1 MELDL
6 SILILLGLAGFA
18 AGFVDSIAGG
28 GGLISIPALLATG
41 MPPTMALATNKLQS
55 SFGAFTATLY
65 FWRKG
70 LIKLSTMKLP
80 ILCTFI
86 GSALG
91 TLLVQR
97 VDSGFL
103 SQLLP
108 FLLMAFAIYFLLSP
122 RISNDDSERRLS
134 HCAFALLI
142 GTTVGFYDG
151 FFGPGTGSFF
161 AFAFVALAGFGLV
174 KATAHTKLLNLTSNL
189 ASLLFFTFAGQVL
202 WSAGLVMAAGQIIG
216 ARLGSKL
223 VISQGTRLIKP
234 LLVSVSMIICARLI
248 WQQYA

>member
-6 SILILLGLAGFA
+6 SILMLLGLAGFA

-55 SFGAFTATLY
+55 SFGAFTATLF

-80 ILCTFI
+80 IFCTFI

-108 FLLMAFAIYFLLSP
+108 FLLMHLPS
-122 RISNDDSERRLS
+122 
-134 HCAFALLI
+134 
-142 GTTVGFYDG
+142 TFY
-151 FFGPGTGSFF
+151 
-161 AFAFVALAGFGLV
+161 
-174 KATAHTKLLNLTSNL
+174 
-189 ASLLFFTFAGQVL
+189 SLLESPMTIVND
-202 WSAGLVMAAGQIIG
+202 VYH
-216 ARLGSKL
+216 
-223 VISQGTRLIKP
+223 TRL
-234 LLVSVSMIICARLI
+234 LL
-248 WQQYA
+248 Y